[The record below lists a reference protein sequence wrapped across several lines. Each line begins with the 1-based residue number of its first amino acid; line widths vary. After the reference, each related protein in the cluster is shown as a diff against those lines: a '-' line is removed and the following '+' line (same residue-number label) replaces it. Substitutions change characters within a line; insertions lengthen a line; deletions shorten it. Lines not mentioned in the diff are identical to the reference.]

1 MFGGFDLGDA
11 KTNWAEQIEE
21 ELALPERSEEIVG
34 DVKTVTEYHL
44 NDENRRVKTVSRF
57 KVSKKRIPK
66 SVLERRK
73 WARFGQD
80 ADMSLEDL
88 MSKTTYYDDEIT
100 MQFLRSRTGELLE
113 FANSE
118 FSGLDTQRSTMQ
130 FRMCRFC
137 KSMDHWST
145 QCPYRD
151 VFEEEK
157 AKEAA
162 ADAGAQSGGDL
173 QSSRSGV
180 YIAPALRGLGAG
192 SKLSMDPLQRRD
204 DNTVRVTN
212 LPEDISDVVL
222 KELFSQVGKV
232 VRLYLARDK
241 VTQRCK
247 GYAFVSYMSRA
258 DAQKAIDELSGYK
271 YEHLIFKVEWAKYE
285 HKITQI
291 AKYVTVDTEPMVIP
305 KEEESFGR
313 KASYTP
319 AMKQAQTNRN
329 KIHYDQNANINSSRD
344 SSRIAPSH
352 RSSRKKCI
360 IFALYIILV
369 LLLIILAIVLPL
381 NLTSEDNPYA
391 QLLFENDITLNGSV
405 MIHLANQSKPV
416 NASLIEKIE
425 LFCYEQ
431 FNSSDPCFANF
442 STVEYA
448 TDYFIPMLTNSVVNT
463 KFCEQFDCHL
473 DTVEHVA
480 IDEEN
485 VNFDFAVHL
494 KLNGTKF
501 SDFLSMSTSEF
512 MKNVISNFEKI
523 LDNPFRDYHKN
534 ITIVLELKQICQI
547 FNIDCAKLFLENI
560 YSSASLKKE
569 DDKSA
574 TFIMDWMSQFRP
586 PVAYKVC
593 EEASGFVCRSDGKRI
608 RQSKVCDGIKHC
620 QDGSDEQACEKCQT
634 AYSCINKDGSLTCV
648 RGKQVCDG
656 QHECHLRGLEFSK
669 VCNTPKNDCKSPL
682 YFPCADSS
690 ICIPKE
696 WVCDGE
702 EHCPNGDDESPIC
715 EKDECN
721 NNAHWCNGRC
731 IAQWK
736 LCDGINDCHDKSDEM
751 NCTCEQCSG
760 DGVLLCSGPVGQCI
774 LENRIC
780 DGRADCPN
788 EEDERCLIEEEEPAK
803 ITCSSNSDHV
813 SCKSCNIENQF
824 QCGNGLCINRTEMC
838 DNKRDC
844 DDGSDE
850 DDKLCSCDNSDGFF
864 CKSNN
869 ETKFNNCKPNSFR
882 CDGFADCEGGTD
894 ETDCDSCFNNP
905 KAFYCNVTRTCLPE
919 SSRCDGE
926 VDCPDYSDEDFCSC
940 SVCKSQKHSTYMCRE
955 RNRCLRA
962 EYACNPSS
970 KYHCPGEPSED
981 MILCP
986 PAWKPLGV

>member
-1 MFGGFDLGDA
+1 
-11 KTNWAEQIEE
+11 
-21 ELALPERSEEIVG
+21 
-34 DVKTVTEYHL
+34 
-44 NDENRRVKTVSRF
+44 
-57 KVSKKRIPK
+57 
-66 SVLERRK
+66 
-73 WARFGQD
+73 
-80 ADMSLEDL
+80 
-88 MSKTTYYDDEIT
+88 
-100 MQFLRSRTGELLE
+100 
-113 FANSE
+113 
-118 FSGLDTQRSTMQ
+118 
-130 FRMCRFC
+130 
-137 KSMDHWST
+137 
-145 QCPYRD
+145 
-151 VFEEEK
+151 
-157 AKEAA
+157 
-162 ADAGAQSGGDL
+162 
-173 QSSRSGV
+173 
-180 YIAPALRGLGAG
+180 
-192 SKLSMDPLQRRD
+192 
-204 DNTVRVTN
+204 
-212 LPEDISDVVL
+212 
-222 KELFSQVGKV
+222 
-232 VRLYLARDK
+232 
-241 VTQRCK
+241 
-247 GYAFVSYMSRA
+247 
-258 DAQKAIDELSGYK
+258 
-271 YEHLIFKVEWAKYE
+271 
-285 HKITQI
+285 
-291 AKYVTVDTEPMVIP
+291 
-305 KEEESFGR
+305 
-313 KASYTP
+313 
-319 AMKQAQTNRN
+319 MKC
-329 KIHYDQNANINSSRD
+329 IHYYLNSLNA
-344 SSRIAPSH
+344 
-352 RSSRKKCI
+352 
-360 IFALYIILV
+360 L
-369 LLLIILAIVLPL
+369 
-381 NLTSEDNPYA
+381 
-391 QLLFENDITLNGSV
+391 
-405 MIHLANQSKPV
+405 
-416 NASLIEKIE
+416 
-425 LFCYEQ
+425 
-431 FNSSDPCFANF
+431 
-442 STVEYA
+442 
-448 TDYFIPMLTNSVVNT
+448 
-463 KFCEQFDCHL
+463 
-473 DTVEHVA
+473 

-534 ITIVLELKQICQI
+534 ITI
-547 FNIDCAKLFLENI
+547 
-560 YSSASLKKE
+560 E

-620 QDGSDEQACEKCQT
+620 QDGSDEQACE
-634 AYSCINKDGSLTCV
+634 
-648 RGKQVCDG
+648 
-656 QHECHLRGLEFSK
+656 
-669 VCNTPKNDCKSPL
+669 KNDCKSPL

-788 EEDERCLIEEEEPAK
+788 EEDESGCPGWCLIEEEEPAK
-803 ITCSSNSDHV
+803 ITCSSNSDH
-813 SCKSCNIENQF
+813 
-824 QCGNGLCINRTEMC
+824 MC